1 MNIDHRTLN
10 DCLNNGSLYLGQF
23 ILSLEI
29 ITEMQ
34 SYSESILSL
43 IKFKELINLV
53 RDRYKIINQ
62 SNRKTFIAL
71 NVINPSS
78 TLCGTYNS
86 IN

>member
-43 IKFKELINLV
+43 IKFKKLINFSLA
-53 RDRYKIINQ
+53 Q
-62 SNRKTFIAL
+62 
-71 NVINPSS
+71 
-78 TLCGTYNS
+78 
-86 IN
+86 